1 MQYVWNFLLDFS
13 AFFSIILIVYLVF
26 LNKKK
31 KDYSKL
37 KKGDLIKVFIARY
50 NLDMRKQDYKK
61 VLLLYTIV
69 KVFVISFTAAL
80 IMSIKS
86 FIWKVLIAFVV
97 VFVLI
102 YALFEILGRTLKKR
116 EEKENV

>member
-1 MQYVWNFLLDFS
+1 MQYVLNFLLDFLGFY
-13 AFFSIILIVYLVF
+13 AIIFLIYVVF

-80 IMSIKS
+80 IMNINS
-86 FIWKVLIAFVV
+86 FIWKVVIAFVV

-102 YALFEILGRTLKKR
+102 YALFEILGRVLKKR
-116 EEKENV
+116 EEK